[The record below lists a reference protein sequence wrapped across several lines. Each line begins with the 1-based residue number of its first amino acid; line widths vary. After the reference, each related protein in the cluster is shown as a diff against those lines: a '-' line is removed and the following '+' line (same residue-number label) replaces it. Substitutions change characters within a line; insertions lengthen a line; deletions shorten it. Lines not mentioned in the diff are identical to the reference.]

1 MILDF
6 FHVDNNEGQ
15 SVIGYD
21 MIVGRDLILQL
32 GLLAKFKYPFF
43 QCDGATVPMKEPSG
57 LLWQTYIT
65 SCEMY
70 KLVMHNEEPVYT
82 RRAT

>member
-43 QCDGATVPMKEPSG
+43 QWGGATVPMK
-57 LLWQTYIT
+57 
-65 SCEMY
+65 
-70 KLVMHNEEPVYT
+70 
-82 RRAT
+82 